1 MINHDSANGLESH
14 VVFFKKKKICVL
26 NALNPPPVVQI
37 KLAQGGIQASVSFQ
51 SSREISHN
59 DILKCSEKWMKL
71 EK

>member
-14 VVFFKKKKICVL
+14 VVFFKKKKKFCVL
-26 NALNPPPVVQI
+26 NALVQI
-37 KLAQGGIQASVSFQ
+37 KLAQGGIQASVYFQ
-51 SSREISHN
+51 SSHEISHN